1 MKRHPK
7 HKEVT
12 GAQSTGLRKIPTGA
26 WVRLGCIATLWI
38 LLCYLLIST
47 RPMTL
52 WLIFTIIASGIIVFV
67 PLYKKY
73 VRNAKN

>member
-1 MKRHPK
+1 MKRHTK
-7 HKEVT
+7 HKVTEVR
-12 GAQSTGLRKIPTGA
+12 QTGLRNIPTGA

-38 LLCYLLIST
+38 MLCYLLLST
-47 RPMTL
+47 RPLTL
-52 WLIFTIIASGIIVFV
+52 WLIFIIIASGIIVFV